1 MVNDILIL
9 KALSWLVD
17 DACKRKLALTE
28 EDERL
33 RGELREAVRG
43 IGKQTGEPPGIE
55 TAERGH
61 GCGQDIWRIIF
72 GETKKKGVKI

>member
-1 MVNDILIL
+1 MTEYNLIL
-9 KALSWLVD
+9 RALSWLVD

-43 IGKQTGEPPGIE
+43 IGKQTGAPLGIE
-55 TAERGH
+55 TAERVR
-61 GCGQDIWRIIF
+61 GCGQDVWRIIF

>member
-1 MVNDILIL
+1 MGTDPLIL

-33 RGELREAVRG
+33 REELREAA
-43 IGKQTGEPPGIE
+43 KE
-55 TAERGH
+55 AH
-61 GCGQDIWRIIF
+61 M
-72 GETKKKGVKI
+72 ETKNKDWEYRLRMTYDWDTGTPTDR

>member
-1 MVNDILIL
+1 MTEYNLIL

-33 RGELREAVRG
+33 REELREAEKGARQNEQTKDAAVR
-43 IGKQTGEPPGIE
+43 
-55 TAERGH
+55 
-61 GCGQDIWRIIF
+61 
-72 GETKKKGVKI
+72 